1 MHEVVKER
9 VGMSGEELRVLELS
23 LSGGCAGSFEAV
35 MREDFR
41 KIEARFV
48 CTAKR
53 GEETRCVRFVSR
65 FDGCTF
71 FLDGLCCAE
80 NS

>member
-1 MHEVVKER
+1 
-9 VGMSGEELRVLELS
+9 MSGEELSLLEKS
-23 LSGGCAGSFEAV
+23 LIGPNVGSFEAV

-48 CTAKR
+48 CSAKR

-65 FDGCTF
+65 LDGCTF
-71 FLDGLCCAE
+71 YVDGLCCAE